1 MAQPDLAKRR
11 RIMQRSMKLGHC
23 ICDPRRGCPCDVFKR
38 DGICPCAG
46 EKPKPAPAGQVKL
59 LAMVHNAGCASKI
72 APTDLEAVLQRLPAV
87 NDPAVLSGMPAGDDA
102 GIYRLTDELCLV
114 QTVDVMTPCVDD
126 AYTFGRICAA
136 NCLSDVYAMGGVPRT
151 ALSVLAFPSDSL
163 DTEIIYQMTRG
174 AMDVFAQADVALIGG
189 HSIKDDEIM
198 LGFAITGTVAA
209 ASAVRHE
216 TARCGDVIVLTKP
229 LGTGVLGFCR
239 QIGRPGGDEK
249 AQAESMATLNRAAAE
264 AMNEVGAS
272 ACTDVTG
279 FGLFGHL
286 ISLCRHSGVT
296 AQIYADRLPAFDGAI
311 DALAGGVVPGA
322 IERNTEYVGDDL
334 SAADGVPEAAVL
346 LGFDAQTS
354 GGLMIC
360 IPAERHEKL
369 LAALKARGTM
379 AATIGKI
386 VGKSDGKIVVTLAAQ
401 DASAAP
407 VRTVVDELLSPA
419 DKPATAAAPC
429 CAAPAGNAPASASA
443 GDDKSTVART
453 LEAWTAM
460 LRSSAADGAIDAKTK
475 ELITYALVILSRCGP
490 CLRAHHDKAV
500 KMGLTP
506 EQLAEAL
513 WLAVFIGG
521 APVKMFYDET
531 LAAMAPPA
539 GSPSPQ
545 PSQSPKHK
553 SGCCG

>member
-1 MAQPDLAKRR
+1 
-11 RIMQRSMKLGHC
+11 
-23 ICDPRRGCPCDVFKR
+23 
-38 DGICPCAG
+38 
-46 EKPKPAPAGQVKL
+46 
-59 LAMVHNAGCASKI
+59 
-72 APTDLEAVLQRLPAV
+72 
-87 NDPAVLSGMPAGDDA
+87 
-102 GIYRLTDELCLV
+102 
-114 QTVDVMTPCVDD
+114 
-126 AYTFGRICAA
+126 
-136 NCLSDVYAMGGVPRT
+136 
-151 ALSVLAFPSDSL
+151 
-163 DTEIIYQMTRG
+163 
-174 AMDVFAQADVALIGG
+174 
-189 HSIKDDEIM
+189 
-198 LGFAITGTVAA
+198 
-209 ASAVRHE
+209 
-216 TARCGDVIVLTKP
+216 
-229 LGTGVLGFCR
+229 
-239 QIGRPGGDEK
+239 
-249 AQAESMATLNRAAAE
+249 MATLNRAAAE

-296 AQIYADRLPAFDGAI
+296 AQIYADRLPAFDGALE
-311 DALAGGVVPGA
+311 ALADGVVPGA

-386 VGKSDGKIVVTLAAQ
+386 TEKSDGKIIVTLAGQ

-407 VRTVVDELLSPA
+407 VKTVVDELPRPA
-419 DKPATAAAPC
+419 EKPATTAAPC
-429 CAAPAGNAPASASA
+429 CAAPVGNAPASAA
-443 GDDKSTVART
+443 ADDKSTVGRT

-490 CLRAHHDKAV
+490 CLRAHHDKAI

-531 LAAMAPPA
+531 LASTSAPQA
-539 GSPSPQ
+539 
-545 PSQSPKHK
+545 PKGK
-553 SGCCG
+553 SSGCCG

>member
-1 MAQPDLAKRR
+1 MMAQPDLAKRR

-23 ICDPRRGCPCDVFKR
+23 ICDPRRGCPCDVFKQ

-46 EKPKPAPAGQVKL
+46 EKPRPVAAGEVKL
-59 LAMVHNAGCASKI
+59 LKMVHNAGCASKI
-72 APTDLEAVLQRLPAV
+72 APTDLEGILQRLPAV

-102 GIYRLTDELCLV
+102 GIYKLTDDLCLV

-151 ALSVLAFPSDSL
+151 AMSVLAFPSETL

-174 AMDVFAQADVALIGG
+174 AMDVFAQANVALLGG
-189 HSIKDDEIM
+189 HSIKDDEIK

-216 TARCGDVIVLTKP
+216 TARPGDVIVLTKP

-296 AQIYADRLPAFDGAI
+296 AQIYADRLPAFDGAL
-311 DALAGGVVPGA
+311 DALADGVVPGA
-322 IERNTEYVGDDL
+322 IERNTEYVGDDI
-334 SAADGVPEAAVL
+334 SAADGVPEPAVL

-360 IPAERHEKL
+360 VPAQRYEKL

-386 VGKSDGKIVVTLAAQ
+386 TDKSDGKIVVTLAGQ

-407 VRTVVDELLSPA
+407 VKTVVDELPHAAEKTAMATPA
-419 DKPATAAAPC
+419 SCCAPQATAGDA
-429 CAAPAGNAPASASA
+429 
-443 GDDKSTVART
+443 DDKSTAART
-453 LEAWTAM
+453 LEAWTSM
-460 LRSSAADGAIDAKTK
+460 LKASAADGAIDAKTK

-490 CLRAHHDKAV
+490 CLKLHHEKAL

-521 APVKMFYDET
+521 APIKMFYDEA
-531 LAAMAPPA
+531 LAAAAPA
-539 GSPSPQ
+539 SQPQ
-545 PSQSPKHK
+545 KHK
-553 SGCCG
+553 GGCCG

>member
-1 MAQPDLAKRR
+1 
-11 RIMQRSMKLGHC
+11 
-23 ICDPRRGCPCDVFKR
+23 
-38 DGICPCAG
+38 
-46 EKPKPAPAGQVKL
+46 
-59 LAMVHNAGCASKI
+59 
-72 APTDLEAVLQRLPAV
+72 
-87 NDPAVLSGMPAGDDA
+87 
-102 GIYRLTDELCLV
+102 
-114 QTVDVMTPCVDD
+114 VDD

-174 AMDVFAQADVALIGG
+174 AMDVFAQADVALLGG
-189 HSIKDDEIM
+189 HSIKDEEIK

-296 AQIYADRLPAFDGAI
+296 AQIHADRLPAFDGAI

-386 VGKSDGKIVVTLAAQ
+386 TEKSDGKIIVTLAGQ
-401 DASAAP
+401 VLGTPYGDASAAP
-407 VRTVVDELLSPA
+407 VKTVVDELPRPA
-419 DKPATAAAPC
+419 EKPATRGMGVSPMSPTGVSPVEPTAAAAC
-429 CAAPAGNAPASASA
+429 CGEQAAKPATA
-443 GDDKSTVART
+443 GDDKSTAGRT
-453 LEAWTAM
+453 IDAWTAM
-460 LRSSAADGAIDAKTK
+460 LRSSADDGAIDAKTK

-490 CLRAHHDKAV
+490 CLRAHHDKAI

-513 WLAVFIGG
+513 WLAVLIGG

-531 LAAMAPPA
+531 LATAHEPAPQ
-539 GSPSPQ
+539 GQ
-545 PSQSPKHK
+545 KHK
-553 SGCCG
+553 GGCCG

>member
-1 MAQPDLAKRR
+1 
-11 RIMQRSMKLGHC
+11 MQRSMKLGHC
-23 ICDPRRGCPCDVFKR
+23 ICDPRRPCPCDVFKQ

-46 EKPKPAPAGQVKL
+46 EKPKPVAGEVKL
-59 LAMVHNAGCASKI
+59 LKMVHNAGCASKI
-72 APTDLEAVLQRLPAV
+72 APGDLEAVLQRLPAV
-87 NDPAVLSGMPAGDDA
+87 NDPAVLSGMPSGDDA
-102 GIYRLTDELCLV
+102 GIYKLTDDLCLV

-151 ALSVLAFPSDSL
+151 ALSVLAFPSETL
-163 DTEIIYQMTRG
+163 DTEIVYQMTRG

-189 HSIKDDEIM
+189 HSIKDDEIK
-198 LGFAITGTVAA
+198 LGFAITGTIAA

-216 TARCGDVIVLTKP
+216 TARPGDVIVLTKP

-311 DALAGGVVPGA
+311 EALGDGVIPGA
-322 IERNTEYVGDDL
+322 IERNTEYVGDDI
-334 SAADGVPEAAVL
+334 SAADGVPEVGVL

-360 IPAERHEKL
+360 VPAERHEKL

-379 AATIGKI
+379 AATIGRI
-386 VGKSDGKIVVTLAAQ
+386 IGKSDGKIVVTLASQ

-407 VRTVVDELLSPA
+407 VNTVVDDLPHDEKSEAAPVSA
-419 DKPATAAAPC
+419 CCSAQAATTAAGAT
-429 CAAPAGNAPASASA
+429 
-443 GDDKSTVART
+443 GDDKSTTART
-453 LEAWTAM
+453 VEAWTAM
-460 LRSSAADGAIDAKTK
+460 LKASAADGAIDAKTK
-475 ELITYALVILSRCGP
+475 ELITYALVILSRCGL
-490 CLRAHHDKAV
+490 CLKLHHAKAL

-521 APVKMFYDET
+521 ATVKMFYDET
-531 LAAMAPPA
+531 LAATPAPQA
-539 GSPSPQ
+539 Q
-545 PSQSPKHK
+545 KHK
-553 SGCCG
+553 GGCCG

>member
-1 MAQPDLAKRR
+1 
-11 RIMQRSMKLGHC
+11 
-23 ICDPRRGCPCDVFKR
+23 
-38 DGICPCAG
+38 
-46 EKPKPAPAGQVKL
+46 
-59 LAMVHNAGCASKI
+59 
-72 APTDLEAVLQRLPAV
+72 
-87 NDPAVLSGMPAGDDA
+87 
-102 GIYRLTDELCLV
+102 
-114 QTVDVMTPCVDD
+114 
-126 AYTFGRICAA
+126 
-136 NCLSDVYAMGGVPRT
+136 
-151 ALSVLAFPSDSL
+151 
-163 DTEIIYQMTRG
+163 
-174 AMDVFAQADVALIGG
+174 
-189 HSIKDDEIM
+189 
-198 LGFAITGTVAA
+198 
-209 ASAVRHE
+209 
-216 TARCGDVIVLTKP
+216 VIVLTKP

-296 AQIYADRLPAFDGAI
+296 AQIHADRLPAFDGAI
-311 DALAGGVVPGA
+311 EALAGGVVPGA
-322 IERNTEYVGDDL
+322 VERNTEYVGDDL
-334 SAADGVPEAAVL
+334 SVADGVPEAAVL
-346 LGFDAQTS
+346 LGYDAQTS

-360 IPAERHEKL
+360 VPAERHEKL

-379 AATIGKI
+379 AATIGRI
-386 VGKSDGKIVVTLAAQ
+386 IEKSDGKIVVTLAGQ

-407 VRTVVDELLSPA
+407 RGMGVSPMSLTGVPGPSGSPVEPA
-419 DKPATAAAPC
+419 AATPCCGEQAAKPATP
-429 CAAPAGNAPASASA
+429 
-443 GDDKSTVART
+443 GDDKSTAGRT

-490 CLRAHHDKAV
+490 CLRAHHDKAI
-500 KMGLTP
+500 KMGLAP

-531 LAAMAPPA
+531 LASAPAPA
-539 GSPSPQ
+539 PQ
-545 PSQSPKHK
+545 GQKHK
-553 SGCCG
+553 GGGCCG

>member
-23 ICDPRRGCPCDVFKR
+23 ICDPRRCCPCDVFKQ

-59 LAMVHNAGCASKI
+59 LAMVRNAGCASKI

-102 GIYRLTDELCLV
+102 GIYRLTDDLCLV

-151 ALSVLAFPSDSL
+151 AMSVLAFPSESL

-174 AMDVFAQADVALIGG
+174 AMDVFAQADVALLGG
-189 HSIKDDEIM
+189 HSVKDEEIK

-239 QIGRPGGDEK
+239 QIGRPGGDAT

-311 DALAGGVVPGA
+311 EALAGGVVPGA

-346 LGFDAQTS
+346 LGYDAQTS

-360 IPAERHEKL
+360 VPAERHEKL

-379 AATIGKI
+379 AATIGRI
-386 VGKSDGKIVVTLAAQ
+386 IGKSDGKIVVTLASQ

-407 VRTVVDELLSPA
+407 VKTVVDELPHEA
-419 DKPATAAAPC
+419 GKTATPTTAAC
-429 CAAPAGNAPASASA
+429 CAPAAPNASAA
-443 GDDKSTVART
+443 DDKSTVART

-490 CLRAHHDKAV
+490 CLRAHHDKAI

-531 LAAMAPPA
+531 LASAPAPA
-539 GSPSPQ
+539 PQ
-545 PSQSPKHK
+545 AQKHK
-553 SGCCG
+553 GGCCG

>member
-1 MAQPDLAKRR
+1 
-11 RIMQRSMKLGHC
+11 
-23 ICDPRRGCPCDVFKR
+23 VFKQ

-46 EKPKPAPAGQVKL
+46 EKPKPAPAGDVKL
-59 LAMVHNAGCASKI
+59 LKMVHNAGCASKI

-87 NDPAVLSGMPAGDDA
+87 NDPAVLSGMPSGDDA
-102 GIYRLTDELCLV
+102 GIYRLTDDLCLV

-151 ALSVLAFPSDSL
+151 ALSVLAFPSDCL

-198 LGFAITGTVAA
+198 LGFAITGTVLAA
-209 ASAVRHE
+209 AAVRHE
-216 TARCGDVIVLTKP
+216 TARPGDVIVLTKP

-296 AQIYADRLPAFDGAI
+296 AQIHADRLPAFDGAI
-311 DALAGGVVPGA
+311 EALAGGVVPGA
-322 IERNTEYVGDDL
+322 VERNTEYVGDDL
-334 SAADGVPEAAVL
+334 SVADGVPEAAVL
-346 LGFDAQTS
+346 LGYDAQTS

-360 IPAERHEKL
+360 VPAERHEKL

-386 VGKSDGKIVVTLAAQ
+386 VGKSDGKIVVTLAQQ

-407 VRTVVDELLSPA
+407 VKTVVDELPHPA
-419 DKPATAAAPC
+419 DKTAARDMGVPGPSGSSMSPTGVPGPSGSPVEPAAATACCGEQAAKPAT
-429 CAAPAGNAPASASA
+429 PA
-443 GDDKSTVART
+443 DDKSTVART
-453 LEAWTAM
+453 LDAWTAM

-490 CLRAHHDKAV
+490 CLRAHHDKAI
-500 KMGLTP
+500 KMGLAP

-531 LAAMAPPA
+531 LAATPAPA
-539 GSPSPQ
+539 PQ
-545 PSQSPKHK
+545 AQKHK
-553 SGCCG
+553 GGCCG

>member
-1 MAQPDLAKRR
+1 MAQVDLAKRR

-23 ICDPRRGCPCDVFKR
+23 ICDPRRGCPCDVFKQ

-46 EKPKPAPAGQVKL
+46 EKPKPVAAGQVKL

-102 GIYRLTDELCLV
+102 GIYRLTDDLCLV

-151 ALSVLAFPSDSL
+151 ALSVLAFPSDCL

-174 AMDVFAQADVALIGG
+174 AMDVFAQADVALLGG

-209 ASAVRHE
+209 AAAVRHE

-322 IERNTEYVGDDL
+322 VERNTEYVGDDL

-346 LGFDAQTS
+346 LGYDAQTS

-360 IPAERHEKL
+360 VPAERHEKL

-407 VRTVVDELLSPA
+407 RGMGVSPMSPTGVSPVEPTA
-419 DKPATAAAPC
+419 AAACCGEQAAKPATPV
-429 CAAPAGNAPASASA
+429 
-443 GDDKSTVART
+443 DDKSTVART
-453 LEAWTAM
+453 IDAWTAM

-490 CLRAHHDKAV
+490 CLRAHHDKAI

-531 LAAMAPPA
+531 LASAPAPA
-539 GSPSPQ
+539 PQ
-545 PSQSPKHK
+545 PQKHK
-553 SGCCG
+553 DGGCG